1 VSRTLIA
8 LDWGTSSLRAFRMQ
22 QGQVLETR
30 HSAEGIQPLATQG
43 AAGFERAFAAIT
55 AGWLDGPVAVVASGM
70 VGSAQGWRE
79 APYVGCPADVHA
91 LATQAQQVASGAGP
105 AVLIAPGLL
114 FEPPGS
120 PPDVMRG
127 EEIQVAG
134 ALLQEPAWAEAARFV
149 LPGTHS
155 KWVEVERGHVT
166 GFATHL
172 TGECFALLRAHS
184 ILGRLMPAEGDA
196 AAELAGFDQGL
207 AAARTS
213 RPGELLHQLFGT
225 RTLGLTRRLPPAALP
240 GYLSGLLI
248 GHEMLAALGA
258 NTRLRQAPL
267 VLIGEPALQARY
279 ARALAFFGRP
289 ADAVLANTAPQGL
302 WAFARAVGVLDS

>member
-1 VSRTLIA
+1 VSDTLIA

-22 QGQVLETR
+22 QGHVLETR
-30 HSAEGIQPLATQG
+30 HSADGIQPLAAQG
-43 AAGFERAFAAIT
+43 AAGFERTFAAIA

-79 APYVGCPADVHA
+79 APYVACPADVQA
-91 LATQAQQVASGAGP
+91 LAAQARHVASGAGP

-114 FEPPGS
+114 FEPPGG

-134 ALLQEPAWAEAARFV
+134 ALLHEPAWAEAARFV

-155 KWVEVERGHVT
+155 KWVDVERARVT

-196 AAELAGFDQGL
+196 AEELAGFDQGL

-213 RPGELLHQLFGT
+213 RPGELLHQLFAT
-225 RTLGLTRRLPPAALP
+225 RTLGLTGRLPPAALP

-258 NTRLRQAPL
+258 PTGLRQAPL
-267 VLIGEPALQARY
+267 VLVGEPVLQARY

-289 ADAVLANTAPQGL
+289 ADAVLGNTAPQGL
-302 WAFARAVGVLDS
+302 WAFASAAGVLDR